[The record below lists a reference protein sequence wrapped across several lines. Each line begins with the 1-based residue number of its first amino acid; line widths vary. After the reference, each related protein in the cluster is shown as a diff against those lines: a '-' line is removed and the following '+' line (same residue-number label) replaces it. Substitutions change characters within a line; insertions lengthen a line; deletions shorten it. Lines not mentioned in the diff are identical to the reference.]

1 MATLVGLSCAG
12 SNAVG
17 ICTLPPPGG
26 PPRRPC
32 RSSPVR
38 CIRHALYHALH
49 HMHALH
55 LAHCIMHASHRA
67 HPTVQHTESW
77 SEIKRTSAPS
87 NVARAITIPQTC
99 DSCEACVYVSIFPA
113 LPPSFLKLA
122 TQASCIPGAIRKRK
136 RLGSLYSMH
145 SRTPDGPSTSSDPS
159 PASSEDP
166 SSDSPPSESAPR
178 AAPAR
183 TPRPRRNA

>member
-67 HPTVQHTESW
+67 HPTVHPTESW
-77 SEIKRTSAPS
+77 SEVS
-87 NVARAITIPQTC
+87 ARAITTPQTC
-99 DSCEACVYVSIFPA
+99 DKAVAALEAYIYVSIFPA

-183 TPRPRRNA
+183 TPRPRRSA